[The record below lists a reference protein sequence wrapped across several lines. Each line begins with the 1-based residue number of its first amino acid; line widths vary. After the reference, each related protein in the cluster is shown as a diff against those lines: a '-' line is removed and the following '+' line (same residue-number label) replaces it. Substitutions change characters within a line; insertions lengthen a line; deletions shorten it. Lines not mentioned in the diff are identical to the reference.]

1 MNFSC
6 YLLLETRLKLQ
17 ETLEKIEG
25 LCLSYVFSTT
35 IVTSVLHQWRKNLVP
50 EVMVSGLN
58 LFQNPSF
65 VVVTL
70 SAALELSKP

>member
-6 YLLLETRLKLQ
+6 YLLLEKRLKLQ
-17 ETLEKIEG
+17 ETFEKIEG

-35 IVTSVLHQWRKNLVP
+35 IFTSVLHQWRKNLVP
-50 EVMVSGLN
+50 GLD

-65 VVVTL
+65 VVITL